1 METPKLTHRVTVVQH
16 PVTVDD
22 NGDRIE
28 GEPKERC
35 RLWAEVMAFG
45 ANLTY
50 GTEQS
55 MDVQY
60 RVTVRY
66 RQDIEPSDTVLWNGK
81 ELVLTKPAY
90 DHDGTRRWLT
100 LQCKEVIEDAREKA

>member
-1 METPKLTHRVTVVQH
+1 METPKLTHRVQIVKH
-16 PVTVDD
+16 PITVDE

-28 GEPKERC
+28 GTPEVRC
-35 RLWAEVMAFG
+35 TVWAEVVAFG

-60 RVTVRY
+60 RVTIRF
-66 RQDIEPSDTVLWNGK
+66 RHIEPSDTVLWEGK

-90 DHDGTRRWLT
+90 DHDGTHRWAT